1 MNGLLIDDDAVYAQV
16 LKHSLE
22 RRGCR
27 LQRAHNAESALALAG
42 TEIVLGMI
50 FLIREINFPNF
61 RNAPLIKI
69 AHKFN

>member
-27 LQRAHNAESALALAG
+27 VQVAHNAETALALAAA
-42 TEIVLGMI
+42 EVLEFALLDLNRGPS
-50 FLIREINFPNF
+50 LV
-61 RNAPLIKI
+61 
-69 AHKFN
+69 

>member
-27 LQRAHNAESALALAG
+27 LQRAHNAEFALALAG
-42 TEIVLGMI
+42 TEVLEFALLDLNRGPS
-50 FLIREINFPNF
+50 LV
-61 RNAPLIKI
+61 
-69 AHKFN
+69 